1 MDPFNTSSETPVIT
15 IDSPKEFQYAINLA
29 YLARSPLECMF
40 HLEDDKV
47 IKAVK
52 IGSQEVLLEISS
64 ENNSDLQ
71 FRFLGIDQLPTK
83 ELCEE
88 TVRYVREWFDL
99 DTDIKP
105 FYQMAEGHP
114 LLDSLVQRFY
124 GLRIMGIPDLFES
137 LCWGI
142 MGQQINLP
150 FAYMLKKRFVEAY
163 GRSMQWE
170 GRPLWSFPDP
180 KDIATLTVEQLMPL
194 QLTRN
199 KSEYILEIARRM
211 AEGRLSKGDLLQFG
225 DFKLAEKE
233 LTSIRGIGP
242 WTANYAMMRCLRDP
256 SAFLIADVGL
266 HNAVRHLLGLDRKP
280 TLEELRLLFAEWGN
294 WAAYITFYMWRTL
307 Y

>member
-1 MDPFNTSSETPVIT
+1 MDPLTTSSESPFIT
-15 IDSPKEFQYAINLA
+15 IHFPKEFQYAINLA

-52 IGSQEVLLEISS
+52 IGNRDVLLEVSS
-64 ENNSDLQ
+64 ENSSELQ
-71 FRFLGIDQLPTK
+71 VRFLGRDQLPPK

-88 TVRYVREWFDL
+88 AVRYVREWFDL
-99 DTDIKP
+99 NTDIKP
-105 FYQMAEGHP
+105 FYKMAEGYP
-114 LLDSLVQRFY
+114 LLDSLVHRFY

-150 FAYMLKKRFVEAY
+150 FAYLLKKRFVETY
-163 GRSMQWE
+163 GRFMEWE
-170 GRPLWSFPDP
+170 GRQLWIFPDP

-211 AEGRLSKGDLLQFG
+211 AEGRLSKDDLLQWD

-266 HNAVRHLLGLDRKP
+266 HNAVRHLLELDRKP

-294 WAAYITFYMWRTL
+294 WAGYITFYMWRTL